1 MHFQALSTAE
11 VDKMDL
17 MSFSVLN
24 PGEIV
29 YESRDIGPPPP
40 LFEDPAIIKVNIC
53 STEHI
58 KHDVCTIV
66 HSETRRS

>member
-1 MHFQALSTAE
+1 
-11 VDKMDL
+11 MDL

-40 LFEDPAIIKVNIC
+40 LFEDPSIIKVNIC
-53 STEHI
+53 STEQYSQHRVTYAVYAPPPPI
-58 KHDVCTIV
+58 LM
-66 HSETRRS
+66 

>member
-1 MHFQALSTAE
+1 
-11 VDKMDL
+11 MDL

-29 YESRDIGPPPP
+29 YESRDIGQPPP
-40 LFEDPAIIKVNIC
+40 LFEDPIKVNIC

-58 KHDVCTIV
+58 MTYKPD
-66 HSETRRS
+66 

>member
-1 MHFQALSTAE
+1 
-11 VDKMDL
+11 MDL

-40 LFEDPAIIKVNIC
+40 LFEDPSIIRGAY
-53 STEHI
+53 SGFSE
-58 KHDVCTIV
+58 VCAGAFMSRTGARHHRLGV
-66 HSETRRS
+66 FQLRLTKG

>member
-58 KHDVCTIV
+58 MTYVMYT
-66 HSETRRS
+66 

>member
-1 MHFQALSTAE
+1 MLSLYQALSTAE

-29 YESRDIGPPPP
+29 YESRDFGQPPP
-40 LFEDPAIIKVNIC
+40 LLEDPAIIKVNIC

-58 KHDVCTIV
+58 MTYKPN
-66 HSETRRS
+66 

>member
-1 MHFQALSTAE
+1 MLSLYQALSTAE

-29 YESRDIGPPPP
+29 YESRDIGQPPP
-40 LFEDPAIIKVNIC
+40 LFEPDPAIIKANIC

-58 KHDVCTIV
+58 VTYKRD
-66 HSETRRS
+66 

>member
-1 MHFQALSTAE
+1 
-11 VDKMDL
+11 MDL

-29 YESRDIGPPPP
+29 YESRDIGQPPP
-40 LFEDPAIIKVNIC
+40 LFEDPSGAIIKVNIC

-58 KHDVCTIV
+58 MTYKPN
-66 HSETRRS
+66 